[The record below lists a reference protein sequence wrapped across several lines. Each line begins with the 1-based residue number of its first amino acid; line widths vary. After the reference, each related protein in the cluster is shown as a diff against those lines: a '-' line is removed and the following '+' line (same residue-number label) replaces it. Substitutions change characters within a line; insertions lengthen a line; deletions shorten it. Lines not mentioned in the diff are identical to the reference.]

1 MSKIL
6 QVKNLTKKFK
16 GFTAVDAID
25 FDIERGEIVGLLG
38 PNGAGK
44 TTTIQMLLGLT
55 KPDMGC
61 IKIFGKELEKNRS
74 ELLDKMNF
82 SSAYISFPH
91 RMSIRENLEVFAKL
105 YGVRDWRERM
115 DKLLA
120 MLEISDLEKKLF
132 VSLSSGQRT
141 RVFLVKALLNKPRLL
156 LLDEPTASLDPDIA
170 EKIKEMLIRIQKEEG
185 ITILYT
191 SHNMAEVEELCNR
204 VIFLSHG
211 KIVAQGTPL
220 ELKRMIPDYSLNLVF
235 RESPDKMKKFV
246 FEKNLRAKFPR
257 KGYVEILLE
266 EEQIP
271 KILSDLYKQ
280 DFEFLNIDVNKPD
293 LEDVFLKIS
302 REKRMATDDSG

>member
-1 MSKIL
+1 
-6 QVKNLTKKFK
+6 
-16 GFTAVDAID
+16 
-25 FDIERGEIVGLLG
+25 
-38 PNGAGK
+38 
-44 TTTIQMLLGLT
+44 
-55 KPDMGC
+55 
-61 IKIFGKELEKNRS
+61 
-74 ELLDKMNF
+74 
-82 SSAYISFPH
+82 
-91 RMSIRENLEVFAKL
+91 
-105 YGVRDWRERM
+105 
-115 DKLLA
+115 
-120 MLEISDLEKKLF
+120 
-132 VSLSSGQRT
+132 
-141 RVFLVKALLNKPRLL
+141 VFLVKALLNKPRLL

>member
-141 RVFLVKALLNKPRLL
+141 RCF
-156 LLDEPTASLDPDIA
+156 
-170 EKIKEMLIRIQKEEG
+170 
-185 ITILYT
+185 
-191 SHNMAEVEELCNR
+191 
-204 VIFLSHG
+204 
-211 KIVAQGTPL
+211 
-220 ELKRMIPDYSLNLVF
+220 
-235 RESPDKMKKFV
+235 
-246 FEKNLRAKFPR
+246 
-257 KGYVEILLE
+257 
-266 EEQIP
+266 
-271 KILSDLYKQ
+271 
-280 DFEFLNIDVNKPD
+280 
-293 LEDVFLKIS
+293 
-302 REKRMATDDSG
+302 

>member
-6 QVKNLTKKFK
+6 EVKNLTKIFGRFK
-16 GFTAVDAID
+16 AVDSIS
-25 FDIERGEIVGLLG
+25 FEIERGEIVGLLG

-55 KPDMGC
+55 RPDEGE
-61 IKIFGKELEKNRS
+61 IKIFGKDLEEERS
-74 ELLDKMNF
+74 EILGKMNF

-91 RMSIRENLEVFAKL
+91 RMSVKENLEVFAKL
-105 YGVRDWRERM
+105 YGVKNWRERI
-115 DKLLA
+115 DKLLE
-120 MLEISDLEKKLF
+120 MLEIRELREKLF
-132 VSLSSGQRT
+132 FSLSSGQKT

-170 EKIKEMLIRIQKEEG
+170 EKIKQMLLKIQKEEG
-185 ITILYT
+185 MTILYT
-191 SHNMAEVEELCNR
+191 SHNMAEVEEICER

-235 RESPDKMKKFV
+235 REPVEVMKKFM

-257 KGYVEILLE
+257 KGYVEILLS

-271 KILSDLYKQ
+271 RVLSDLHKEG
-280 DFEFLNIDVNKPD
+280 FELLNIDVNKPD

-302 REKRMATDDSG
+302 RERIKDGRAD